1 MKSVISKIREHALA
15 HGERTA
21 IIGVQGE
28 HFDYTSL
35 LEQIEALGAELQ
47 RRGIEHDDRVALV
60 LKDGPAMAVTFLAVS
75 SICTCA
81 PLNTA
86 YKTRDFEFYLDDLQA
101 KAVILA
107 DGQDSEA
114 IAVASGRDIPVW
126 RLQTSEKD
134 GQVAYH
140 LEDSERSENACTFAS
155 IEKVSM
161 ILHTSGTTSRPKMVP
176 LTQQNLATSA
186 RNVSDTLQL
195 NPDDRGIVVMPLF
208 HIHGLVGA
216 LLSAIYAGSSI
227 ICTPGFNAP
236 NFMRWSREY
245 SATWYSAVPT
255 MHQALLNH
263 AREYP
268 ADVEGLGF
276 RVVRSSSA
284 SLPPKVFHDLVEL
297 WKAPVIESYGM
308 TEAAHQ
314 MTSNPLPPQE
324 QKPGSVGLP
333 AGPKVAIMNESG
345 EFIPDGQTG
354 AIVIKGT
361 NVTSGYENNPE
372 ANASAYT
379 DGWFQTGD
387 QGYFDNDGYLFLT
400 GRLKEMINRGGENI
414 APREIDEVL
423 LEHPSINQATAF
435 AIPHETLGEDL
446 ATAVVLKDGMQA
458 TEPELRAFVAGQL
471 ADFKVPN
478 RVLIVEAIPKGPTG
492 KLQRIGLHEKLQ
504 EYLKTDYIPPR
515 NKTEEA
521 VAGIFEAIL
530 DKKDIS
536 VLENFFFLGGDSL
549 KGMRVI
555 SSIKSSYDGDLSL
568 NAVFKYPTLELLA
581 QHIDECMTPVNDDLD
596 ALEQE
601 LAGLSDEEIERLL
614 AEEDED

>member
-1 MKSVISKIREHALA
+1 MKAVISRIKDHALSQ
-15 HGERTA
+15 GDSPA
-21 IIGVQGE
+21 IIGTQGE
-28 HFDYTSL
+28 FFSYKAL
-35 LEQIEALGAELQ
+35 LEQIEALGSELQ
-47 RRGIEHDDRVALV
+47 SRGISHDDRIALV
-60 LKDGPAMAVTFLAVS
+60 LKDGPAMAVSFLAVS
-75 SICTCA
+75 SVCTSA

-86 YKTRDFEFYLDDLQA
+86 YKARDFQFYLDDLQA
-101 KAVILA
+101 KAVILEE
-107 DGQDSEA
+107 GQESEA
-114 IAVASGRDIPVW
+114 IEVAAEKNIPVW
-126 RLQTSEKD
+126 RLQTTTTD
-134 GQVAYH
+134 GQVQYQLA
-140 LEDSERSENACTFAS
+140 DSNETTAGCTFAP

-176 LTQQNLATSA
+176 LTQENLATSA
-186 RNVSDTLQL
+186 KNVSETLKL
-195 NPDDRGIVVMPLF
+195 TAEDRGIVVMPLF

-216 LLSAIYAGSSI
+216 LLSAIYAGSSVV
-227 ICTPGFNAP
+227 CTPGFESC
-236 NFMRWSREY
+236 NFMRWSLEH

-263 AREYP
+263 ARENP
-268 ADVEGLGF
+268 ADVEGLTF
-276 RVVRSSSA
+276 KVVRSSSA

-333 AGPKVAIMNESG
+333 AGPEVAIMNEDG
-345 EFIPDGQTG
+345 EFIPTGQTG
-354 AIVIKGT
+354 AIVIKGA
-361 NVTSGYENNPE
+361 NVTSGYANNHE
-372 ANASAYT
+372 ANATAYT

-387 QGYFDNDGYLFLT
+387 QGYFDDDGYLFLT

-423 LEHPSINQATAF
+423 LEHPAINQATAF

-446 ATAVVLKDGMQA
+446 AAAVVLKEGMQA
-458 TEPELRAFVAGQL
+458 TEPELRTYVAEQL

-478 RVLIVEAIPKGPTG
+478 RVLIVDSIPKGPTG

-504 EYLKTDYIPPR
+504 EYLKTDYVSPR
-515 NKTEEA
+515 NETETA
-521 VAGIFEAIL
+521 VAGIFGSVLGKE
-530 DKKDIS
+530 DVS

-555 SSIKSSYDGDLSL
+555 SSIKSSFTGDLSL
-568 NAVFKYPTLELLA
+568 NAVFKYPTVELLSK
-581 QHIDECMTPVNDDLD
+581 HIEETMTPMDDDLA

-614 AEEDED
+614 SEEESD

>member
-1 MKSVISKIREHALA
+1 M
-15 HGERTA
+15 A
-21 IIGVQGE
+21 I
-28 HFDYTSL
+28 
-35 LEQIEALGAELQ
+35 
-47 RRGIEHDDRVALV
+47 
-60 LKDGPAMAVTFLAVS
+60 TFLSVS
-75 SICTCA
+75 SVCTCA

-86 YKTRDFEFYLDDLQA
+86 YKARDFQFYLDDLQA

-114 IAVASGRDIPVW
+114 ISVAAERDIPVW
-126 RLQTSEKD
+126 RLQTHNSDGKVTYQLEGSETPTHTCSF
-134 GQVAYH
+134 AP
-140 LEDSERSENACTFAS
+140 LEK
-155 IEKVSM
+155 ISM

-176 LTQQNLATSA
+176 LTQENLATSA
-186 RNVSDTLQL
+186 ENVAETLQL
-195 NPDDRGIVVMPLF
+195 STEDRGIVIMPLF

-216 LLSAIYAGSSI
+216 LLSAVYAGSSVV
-227 ICTPGFNAP
+227 CTPGFDAID
-236 NFMRWSREY
+236 FMKWSREH

-263 AREYP
+263 ARENP
-268 ADVEGLGF
+268 DDTNGLKF

-284 SLPPKVFHDLVEL
+284 SLPPKVFHDLVDL
-297 WKAPVIESYGM
+297 WEAPVIESYGM

-314 MTSNPLPPQE
+314 MTSNPLPPMQ

-333 AGPKVAIMNESG
+333 AGPEVAIMDDNG
-345 EFIPDGQTG
+345 GFISAGQTG

-361 NVTSGYENNPE
+361 NVTSGYANNPE
-372 ANASAYT
+372 ANATAYT
-379 DGWFQTGD
+379 GGWFQTGD
-387 QGYFDNDGYLFLT
+387 QGYFDEDGYLFLT

-423 LEHPSINQATAF
+423 LEHPAINQATAF

-446 ATAVVLKDGMQA
+446 AAAVVLKEGKQV

-471 ADFKVPN
+471 AEFKVPN
-478 RVLIVEAIPKGPTG
+478 RVLIVDAIPKGPTG

-515 NKTEEA
+515 NETEKA
-521 VAGIFEAIL
+521 IAGIFESIL
-530 DKKDIS
+530 EKKDIS
-536 VLENFFFLGGDSL
+536 ILENFFFLGGDSL

-555 SSIKSSYDGDLSL
+555 STIKSSYTGDLSL
-568 NAVFKYPTLELLA
+568 NAVFKYPTVELLA
-581 QHIDECMTPVNDDLD
+581 QHVDESMTPLDDDLA

-601 LAGLSDEEIERLL
+601 LAGLSDEEIERIL
-614 AEEDED
+614 AEEDQG